1 MRFASTGIDEVVD
14 NVPWLVEKRLQVI
27 EELAL
32 EPQGTG
38 TADPSIAD
46 AIECLHKAL
55 DLRDREAEDEAVVDL
70 IGAEMRVWW
79 LDFPERQLLADLYR
93 RAGRR
98 KAGRGSADSRRR
110 PSHSEGLRVA
120 RSLLAET
127 EGKSLLDPARESQA
141 VTEFLVRHWRSH
153 PEQCQNCALEDY
165 IERSEDRRSH
175 FDALVF
181 IVVIIESRGE
191 KMPYP
196 LLIWRIECELEIR
209 RRPPLLPYQAH
220 RPVNSDNLV
229 RDIQIHFT
237 IEILRRAGVAPRG
250 TQVSGCL
257 IVSEVLGLTEITVA
271 CIWKERIWKK
281 PLEPVLRKYLEA
293 ISERNGLKYDAE
305 A

>member
-70 IGAEMRVWW
+70 IRAQMREWW
-79 LDFPERQLLADLYR
+79 PSFPERQLLTDMYR

-165 IERSEDRRSH
+165 IEHSEDSRAH
-175 FDALVF
+175 FDALICLVTF
-181 IVVIIESRGE
+181 IRFWKKDLSVPLYIWWVEYVIR
-191 KMPYP
+191 
-196 LLIWRIECELEIR
+196 RR
-209 RRPPLLPYQAH
+209 RRPPLAPYPTH
-220 RPVNSDNLV
+220 RPG
-229 RDIQIHFT
+229 QF
-237 IEILRRAGVAPRG
+237 
-250 TQVSGCL
+250 
-257 IVSEVLGLTEITVA
+257 
-271 CIWKERIWKK
+271 
-281 PLEPVLRKYLEA
+281 
-293 ISERNGLKYDAE
+293 
-305 A
+305 